1 MSGASQPGRPGRL
14 QLGPCRVPWHLEVRG
29 ALFPVLPGGRHLPG
43 PRACL
48 SGATRKCHHPGRVST
63 LGREKGLP
71 RRQPQACST
80 AGAATGMAG
89 LHSAHTF
96 SFDACHRELL
106 TRGCWRPCSTGCGE
120 EPVNSPHGL
129 LSPRRWKPQ
138 AARTETRS
146 GLLCPPAPRQA
157 CSSLRRVHGA
167 GSARHPGL
175 HAHLREGGVLPE
187 EPQHWPAWCSLP
199 WGLAWPGRGFTSS
212 FLPTPCPR
220 PRRSP

>member
-1 MSGASQPGRPGRL
+1 M
-14 QLGPCRVPWHLEVRG
+14 
-29 ALFPVLPGGRHLPG
+29 FPVLPGGRHLPG

-175 HAHLREGGVLPE
+175 HAHLREGASSQKSPSTGPPGVPSPGGSHGQGGASLLASCPH
-187 EPQHWPAWCSLP
+187 PVPA
-199 WGLAWPGRGFTSS
+199 PGGVPDTCAS
-212 FLPTPCPR
+212 TNYQ
-220 PRRSP
+220 